1 MQRHGFPGG
10 RASRII
16 ADFGTEL
23 RPTLS
28 LDSEP
33 LKVQEKLAAE
43 YRGRW
48 EAAEIVKAQG
58 LLTDRAA
65 TNAQRFYRLREW

>member
-1 MQRHGFPGG
+1 M
-10 RASRII
+10 
-16 ADFGTEL
+16 
-23 RPTLS
+23 
-28 LDSEP
+28 DSEP